1 MHGFSFT
8 ALLSRCTFALM
19 VGVVCTR
26 SATGAVDDAELA
38 KFWTPDALHVPYRA
52 IVTDG
57 RRDHEL
63 LPLIVFL
70 HGDWQDGT
78 DNESQL
84 AGYGNGSLE
93 LVDAARDGHV
103 PLVYIAPQTTDAYW
117 PPDRVMAVVR
127 DAIAGIQG
135 LLAGQALD
143 LREVPLDMSG
153 VSAFHQQVYAIARAI
168 PPGQTR
174 TYGEVAEQ
182 LGGKGLSRAV
192 GQALGLNPFAPVVPC
207 HRVLAAGDKPGGFSA
222 GGGALTK
229 MRMLQIEGACQGGT
243 RSLFGSAD

>member
-1 MHGFSFT
+1 MSSDAPLNADAHEAEWGHALFDT
-8 ALLSRCTFALM
+8 ALGPCGIAWGPGGIAAVQLPEADAP
-19 VGVVCTR
+19 
-26 SATGAVDDAELA
+26 ATQARLLRGLERGTYPQVLPPAVPPAEVLPPA
-38 KFWTPDALHVPYRA
+38 VPPA
-52 IVTDG
+52 
-57 RRDHEL
+57 E
-63 LPLIVFL
+63 
-70 HGDWQDGT
+70 
-78 DNESQL
+78 
-84 AGYGNGSLE
+84 
-93 LVDAARDGHV
+93 
-103 PLVYIAPQTTDAYW
+103 
-117 PPDRVMAVVR
+117 VR
-127 DAIAGIQG
+127 HAIAGIQG

-153 VSAFHQQVYAIARAI
+153 VSAFHQQVYAVARAI

-229 MRMLQIEGACQGGT
+229 MRMLQIEGACLGGT
-243 RSLFGSAD
+243 LSLFGSAD